1 MSQSGS
7 KASLYSSK
15 LYLSNDTLFH
25 PGKETEQKKEGN
37 EAKAHVMRIL
47 NGTPSLMSMLLVS
60 FSVTILLLSSQRA
73 LEE

>member
-15 LYLSNDTLFH
+15 LHLSNDTLFH
-25 PGKETEQKKEGN
+25 PGKETEQNNEGN
-37 EAKAHVMRIL
+37 ELKAHVMRIL
-47 NGTPSLMSMLLVS
+47 YGTPSLMSMQLVS
-60 FSVTILLLSSQRA
+60 FSVTLLLSSQHA